1 MKIGYLV
8 APNSTAAEVL
18 RKRLMNHGAEKVIVD
33 IGTNVQA
40 AACLDSLTSGDSL
53 YVWNIF
59 HLCKNSQGLRDIL
72 QRLMDNNI
80 MFFVS
85 GDRVNFSLPHVL
97 PEIYEIIDEHEET
110 MRTIKPRLEYFEKI
124 VQEERVSNPFGE
136 PFQQSGTTLS
146 AYAEYFRLLEDQP
159 EKVHNP
165 FKELRQQSGMML
177 NEYAKYFSIP
187 ERLLELWEEGT
198 RSCPP
203 YLLELMQYK
212 LKNENIIK

>member
-8 APNSTAAEVL
+8 APNSTAATVL

-33 IGTNVQA
+33 IGTNEQA
-40 AACLDSLTSGDSL
+40 AACLAGLASGDSL

-59 HLCKNSQGLRDIL
+59 HLSKNSQELKDIL
-72 QRLMDNNI
+72 QRLMNDNI
-80 MFFVS
+80 MFFIN
-85 GDRVNFSLPHVL
+85 GDRVNFSLSHVL
-97 PEIYEIIDEHEET
+97 PEIYDIIDEHEET
-110 MRTIKPRLEYFEKI
+110 MREIKPRLEYYDKI
-124 VQEERVSNPFGE
+124 VQEERAGNPFGE

-146 AYAEYFRLLEDQP
+146 AYAEYFHLPEDQP

-165 FKELRQQSGMML
+165 FKKLRQQSGMML
-177 NEYAKYFSIP
+177 NEYAEYFSIP

-212 LKNENIIK
+212 LKNENII